1 METIGYVGTVEAETT
16 GTARLWFS
24 LTESPDEPD
33 WIKTGAVRAWFTMD
47 LETADRPFFLTM
59 LPLLMEAMRSGLQVE
74 ARHGGALDIQRSNP
88 NDSFAADSV
97 RVLRAP
103 MTFD

>member
-1 METIGYVGTVEAETT
+1 
-16 GTARLWFS
+16 
-24 LTESPDEPD
+24 
-33 WIKTGAVRAWFTMD
+33 MD

-74 ARHGGALDIQRSNP
+74 ARHGGALDPPFQRSNP
-88 NDSFAADSV
+88 NDSFAAESV